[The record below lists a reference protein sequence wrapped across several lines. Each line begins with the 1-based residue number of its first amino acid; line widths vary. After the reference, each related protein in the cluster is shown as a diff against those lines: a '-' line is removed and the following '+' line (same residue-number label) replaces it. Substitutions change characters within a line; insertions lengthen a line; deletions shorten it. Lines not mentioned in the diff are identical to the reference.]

1 MKKVTGLF
9 IGTLCLLMFCLVISY
24 PVNATDVGTQK
35 AVLVTGSST
44 GIGRKITDRLAVE
57 GFLVYAGARKSKDID
72 ALNQIENVE
81 AVRLDVTIQKEIDQA
96 VKQIEAG
103 GLGLYGVVNNAGV
116 LGLGSLIEV
125 DESELDFIFN
135 VNVYGPYRITK
146 AFAPMIV
153 ESQGRV
159 INISSISGVLSG
171 DLAGVYS
178 MSKHAIE
185 AYTDSL
191 DRELRRLGARAIAIE
206 PGTYD
211 SKIFNNLC
219 DRLPKSDNG
228 SSGSLFEKDMEGIA
242 DECEML
248 PAGEVPN
255 NRYQEPDRVADAVFH
270 ALSAVNPKE
279 HYMVVPN
286 QDEARQTISKAIEE
300 LVSLNED
307 HEFSYSRDELIES
320 LDKEMASRLAAK

>member
-1 MKKVTGLF
+1 MNKVIGLF
-9 IGTLCLLMFCLVISY
+9 IDILRLFIFCLAISY
-24 PVNATDVGTQK
+24 PVNAADVGQQK

-44 GIGRKITDRLAVE
+44 GIGRKITDRLAAE

-72 ALNQIENVE
+72 ALNQIENVK
-81 AVRLDVTIQKEIDQA
+81 AVRLDVTSQIEIDQA

-125 DESELDFIFN
+125 DETELDFIFD

-171 DLAGVYS
+171 DLVGVYS

-191 DRELRRLGARAIAIE
+191 DRELKRLGARAIAIE

-219 DRLPKSDNG
+219 DRLQTPDNG

-242 DECEML
+242 DECETL
-248 PAGEVPN
+248 PAGEEPN

-286 QDEARQTISKAIEE
+286 QGEAQQTISKAIEE

-320 LDKEMASRLAAK
+320 LDKEIASRLTAK